1 MTRGFVMTHAERE
14 AELREAINTALQK
27 ASLDA
32 TCDRLRFNFDEWPRR
47 RGTVEHNIVLSEKLS
62 PGDVSKVWNVVGDA
76 VGRWLER
83 LRGQ

>member
-1 MTRGFVMTHAERE
+1 MSVGFDMTQPKRE
-14 AELREAINTALQK
+14 AELREAMNTALRK

-32 TCDRLRFNFDEWPRR
+32 TCDRLRFDFDEWPRR

-62 PGDVSKVWNVVGDA
+62 PSDVSKVWVVVGDA
-76 VGRWLER
+76 VGKWLEG